1 MEEGTPSPLSASR
14 RPPIPILMTVRE
26 LDQGGIERDVSRIA
40 MNLDRSRFEPHV
52 ASYHAHGMRAED
64 LRKAGVPMLH
74 LPVRSLASPV
84 TLRLSWELVRYI
96 RRHNIRLVHAWDTTA
111 VFVLPVARLAGVS
124 TRLTSLL
131 GSRQLL
137 DSRSHS
143 QWRWSDGQ
151 ATGYIV
157 NCEAMRKHWIED
169 EALPATARVE
179 LCYNGVDTSQFF
191 PGGET
196 IRPEG
201 LENAPLVIG
210 AICALRPEKA
220 LDLLQEAFAQ
230 VRHLLPGIKLL
241 LVGSGAERPKLV
253 ANAERLGITGDSV
266 FVPATSAVAGHLRG
280 IDIFVLSSHSEAFS
294 NSLLEAM
301 ASGCCPVGS
310 RVGGT
315 PEMIGAN
322 EERGLLFPAG
332 DPKALAERLALLITN
347 PELRL
352 SLAQKAADYAREHLN
367 LHVNVQRTQDIYE
380 SFLTS

>member
-1 MEEGTPSPLSASR
+1 MEEGTSSL
-14 RPPIPILMTVRE
+14 PPIPILMTVRE

-40 MNLDRSRFEPHV
+40 MNLDRSRFAPHV
-52 ASYHAHGMRAED
+52 ASYHDHGMRAED
-64 LRKAGVPMLH
+64 LRKAGVPLLH
-74 LPVRSLASPV
+74 LPVRSLASAG
-84 TLRLSWELVRYI
+84 TAKLSWELIRYI
-96 RRHNIRLVHAWDTTA
+96 RRHKIRLVHAWDTTA

-131 GSRQLL
+131 GSRLLL
-137 DSRSHS
+137 DPRSHS

-169 EALPATARVE
+169 EGLPASARVE
-179 LCYNGVDTSQFF
+179 LCYNGVDTNQFF
-191 PGGET
+191 PGGEA

-201 LENAPLVIG
+201 LGNAPLVIG

-230 VRHLLPGIKLL
+230 VRGLLPGIKLL
-241 LVGSGAERPKLV
+241 LVGSGAELPKLV
-253 ANAERLGITGDSV
+253 ANAERLGITNDTV
-266 FVPATSAVAGHLRG
+266 FVPATSAVAGHLRS

-294 NSLLEAM
+294 NALLEAM

-332 DPKALAERLALLITN
+332 DSQALAERLAKLIRN

-352 SLAQKAADYAREHLN
+352 NLAQRAADYTRQHLN
-367 LHVNVQRTQDIYE
+367 LQANVQRTQDIYE
-380 SFLTS
+380 SFLTP